1 MSAVAALLL
10 PALALALELYLHR
23 NGLPVIWRRNT
34 LAWSLLWLLPAAF
47 AGGLWLLHDV
57 ESGTGFFAT
66 YVFAKIWLCAYVPY
80 LHRAAARFKLP
91 DTLGRHMR
99 CCALAAVAGLLPL
112 LCALTALADTFAAP
126 VLHLLLAA
134 FGGYTAWRLL
144 EHAERPDHAR
154 TERQAR
160 TLLHRWFPVWPQLH
174 GRKLWLAPAALR
186 QARRDF
192 PDVCPTRARHPL
204 PNAPTLTILAS
215 CSAAAAWTGA
225 WLLLQA
231 LPAAWAFSGQFAP
244 VCSALLC
251 ALLGTHTLYA
261 RPEAVQQYGTAWE
274 KPLVVLLFF
283 ACFKLLLN
291 LSDRLFEHGSAID
304 RRAALAVVLLVSA
317 AGIGNV
323 LYRARR
329 APAQD

>member
-160 TLLHRWFPVWPQLH
+160 TLLHRWFPVCTATARTQTVARP
-174 GRKLWLAPAALR
+174 RRPAASPPR
-186 QARRDF
+186 FSRRL
-192 PDVCPTRARHPL
+192 PDPRPPPPAQRPHPDHTGKL
-204 PNAPTLTILAS
+204 FGS
-215 CSAAAAWTGA
+215 SRMDGRMAAAASPARRLGVFRTICPRVQRPVVRPARHTHPVRPPRSRTTIRHGMGKTTGR
-225 WLLLQA
+225 LIVFRLLQA
-231 LPAAWAFSGQFAP
+231 AAELERPP
-244 VCSALLC
+244 V
-251 ALLGTHTLYA
+251 
-261 RPEAVQQYGTAWE
+261 
-274 KPLVVLLFF
+274 
-283 ACFKLLLN
+283 
-291 LSDRLFEHGSAID
+291 
-304 RRAALAVVLLVSA
+304 
-317 AGIGNV
+317 
-323 LYRARR
+323 
-329 APAQD
+329 